1 MDTLLVGVELVKMS
15 EWELV
20 AVISFYSK
28 YGKTRLLEELEE
40 KLKDL
45 RRYKYPEQG
54 KKKVY
59 QV

>member
-1 MDTLLVGVELVKMS
+1 MDTTSVGVRMS

-28 YGKTRLLEELEE
+28 YGKTRLLEELEK

-45 RRYKYPEQG
+45 RRYKYPDYG
-54 KKKVY
+54 KKVEYMKF
-59 QV
+59 